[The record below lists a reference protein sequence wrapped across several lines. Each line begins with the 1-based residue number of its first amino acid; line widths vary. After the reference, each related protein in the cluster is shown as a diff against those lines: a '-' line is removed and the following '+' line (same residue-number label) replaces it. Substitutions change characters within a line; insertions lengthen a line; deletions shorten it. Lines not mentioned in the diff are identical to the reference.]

1 MLAVMEPTKQDAQAM
16 LHQAGGIELA
26 VRARTPKEHV
36 LYFAYGLLLVLLA
49 PIRDLGDDSVVGG
62 IGQWIV
68 IGGWVAVL
76 ITYWRQFRQVRVRP
90 RTPTWLALALGA
102 WVVAVTTFL
111 PRLLD
116 GTIDLAYTLTGVVT
130 AAPVLVW
137 AEHLRRTA

>member
-1 MLAVMEPTKQDAQAM
+1 VMEPTKQDAEAM
-16 LHQAGGIELA
+16 LNEAGGIQLA
-26 VRARTPKEHV
+26 VRARTPREHV
-36 LYFAYGLLLVLLA
+36 PFFAYGLLLALLA

-68 IGGWVAVL
+68 MGGVVAVL
-76 ITYWRQFRQVRVRP
+76 ITYVRQFRQVRVRP

-111 PRLLD
+111 PRLFD
-116 GTIDLAYTLTGVVT
+116 GTIDFAYTLTGVVA
-130 AAPVLVW
+130 AAPLLVW